1 MTDENTPNGS
11 NATGA
16 AAAGGESKSNSGTSS
31 NGGGPRKGQRLGGPS
46 YKGAVN
52 GTNRYPKFVGRCEE
66 LKDYVY
72 DLVGSRSADSY
83 TKTTKEV
90 AEYVGSHYSN
100 GGDARLAV
108 MHLKMPSLEKPKA
121 PPKDADATDMKIWE
135 EEVKEFVKT
144 KIKLKENVKQ
154 LYSLVWGQCSEAM
167 RAKLESMD
175 GHRKLSEEGDGI
187 GLLKQIKSIVYNFQD
202 QKYLPLA
209 LYEANRRLYA
219 CTQGKHT
226 PQEYQTQFL
235 NTVDVIEH
243 CGGRIGA
250 EPGIVAAIAAE
261 KEYGDVLTLGKDALL
276 ARDERPVSHVGSG
289 QGPGCEVVGGR
300 ILWRPQGHEGA
311 HRWCYVPW

>member
-1 MTDENTPNGS
+1 MTDENTPNS
-11 NATGA
+11 AN
-16 AAAGGESKSNSGTSS
+16 AAGATAAEASKSNSGTSS
-31 NGGGPRKGQRLGGPS
+31 DGGASRKGHGQRRGGGGAS
-46 YKGAVN
+46 YKGALN
-52 GTNRYPKFVGRCEE
+52 GTNRYPNPRFVGRCEE

-83 TKTTKEV
+83 TKTTKEI

-144 KIKLKENVKQ
+144 KIKLKENVKK

-167 RAKLESMD
+167 RAKLESVD
-175 GHRKLSEEGDGI
+175 GHHELSENGDGI
-187 GLLKQIKSIVYNFQD
+187 GLLKQIKNIVYNFQD
-202 QKYLPLA
+202 QKYMPLA

-219 CTQGKHT
+219 CTQGKNT
-226 PQEYQTQFL
+226 PQEYQVQFL

-261 KEYGDVLTLGKDALL
+261 KEYGDVLTLSCLELCA
-276 ARDERPVSHVGSG
+276 
-289 QGPGCEVVGGR
+289 
-300 ILWRPQGHEGA
+300 
-311 HRWCYVPW
+311 